1 MTQTVL
7 STAPAPVTAPLPQA
21 FLAALKSALPGIA
34 TPVGLHEPV
43 FTGNER
49 AYVQQCL
56 DSGWVSYN
64 GAFGLKF
71 EEMLTDLTGAGAC
84 AAVVSG
90 TVAIE
95 MALRVIGVQAGDEV
109 LSPSL
114 TFVATNN
121 AIAHVGAIPH
131 FIDSEMH
138 SLGIDVA
145 KLADHLDDIAELTP
159 DGPRNRLTGRR
170 LAAILPMHCFGHP
183 VDMDA
188 LLAVAERW
196 RLPVIEDAAESLG
209 STYRGRPC
217 GSLAPIACLSFNG
230 NKVVT
235 TGGGGAILTRD
246 PVLGQRL
253 RFLTSTAKTPHP
265 FEFIHEEVGW
275 NYRLPNL
282 NAALGCAMLETLPE
296 RLAAKRAL
304 QARYEVA
311 FAGTHRFA
319 MLREPDYAKSNYW
332 LMAAV
337 LSPEDAGERDT
348 ILKATHEAG
357 YMCRALWRLN
367 HTLPMFSASPRMPL
381 DVAEAIQPRIIN
393 LPSAPQLF
401 NPKSA

>member
-7 STAPAPVTAPLPQA
+7 SPSPTSMTAAPSQT
-21 FLAALKSALPGIA
+21 FLAALRAALPGIT

-114 TFVATNN
+114 TFIATNN

-131 FIDSEMH
+131 FIDSDIR
-138 SLGIDVA
+138 SLGVDVA
-145 KLADHLDDIAELTP
+145 KLADYLDDIAELTQH
-159 DGPRNRLTGRR
+159 GPRNRLTGRR

-188 LLAVAERW
+188 LLVLAERW
-196 RLPVIEDAAESLG
+196 HIPVIEDAAESLG

-246 PVLGQRL
+246 PELGQRL

-265 FEFIHEEVGW
+265 FEFIHEEIGW
-275 NYRLPNL
+275 NYRMPNL
-282 NAALGCAMLETLPE
+282 NAALGCAMLETLSE
-296 RLAAKRAL
+296 RLTAKRGL
-304 QARYEVA
+304 QLRYEAA
-311 FAGTHRFA
+311 FAGTNRFT

-337 LSPEDAGERDT
+337 LAPEDAAERDT
-348 ILKATHEAG
+348 ILKATQEAG

-367 HTLPMFSASPRMPL
+367 HTLPMFGASPRMPL
-381 DVAEAIQPRIIN
+381 ETAEAIQPRIIN
-393 LPSAPQLF
+393 IPSAPQLF